1 LSGHSDNVLGKYRA
15 GGVGTTIHG
24 PGAEKTGAAIC
35 TIRADLESVIP
46 YKSIAINRPAFFPK
60 ALYKALA
67 RIEQAVG

>member
-24 PGAEKTGAAIC
+24 PGGRRP
-35 TIRADLESVIP
+35 RADSESVIP